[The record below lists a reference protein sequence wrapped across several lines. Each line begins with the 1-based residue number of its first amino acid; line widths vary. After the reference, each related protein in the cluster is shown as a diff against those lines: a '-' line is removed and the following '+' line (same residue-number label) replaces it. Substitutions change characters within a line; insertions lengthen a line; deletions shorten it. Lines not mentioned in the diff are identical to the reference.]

1 MPRKKI
7 RWNKVARKKS
17 LNKREQKKKAETH
30 FAKEKEMEQKSS
42 RLIKEYTN
50 MLIIK
55 KVIKNI

>member
-1 MPRKKI
+1 MSLPRKKFVGI
-7 RWNKVARKKS
+7 KWLERKLKQ
-17 LNKREQKKKAETH
+17 EGVKKAETH

-55 KVIKNI
+55 KL